1 MWGRSGEVLG
11 SGAVSARR
19 PGGRILL
26 GLCHIVLEGC
36 TRLMDGVGRR
46 ASGWCGTGMAGTLS
60 VIRSLRQGMWGVGRC
75 THGMPRDTHA
85 HIRTP
90 PDPGRFALLVQA
102 LEFVWSADSNEY
114 AVRESAS
121 KVKVFKNF
129 QVGGWERRSGSN
141 VRSG

>member
-1 MWGRSGEVLG
+1 M
-11 SGAVSARR
+11 AY
-19 PGGRILL
+19 
-26 GLCHIVLEGC
+26 LEIH
-36 TRLMDGVGRR
+36 T
-46 ASGWCGTGMAGTLS
+46 
-60 VIRSLRQGMWGVGRC
+60 
-75 THGMPRDTHA
+75 